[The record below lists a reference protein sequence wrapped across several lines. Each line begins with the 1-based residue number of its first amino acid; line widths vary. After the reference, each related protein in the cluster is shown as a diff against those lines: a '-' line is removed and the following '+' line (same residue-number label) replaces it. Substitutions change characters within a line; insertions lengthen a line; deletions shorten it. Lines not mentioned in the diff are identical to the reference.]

1 MIPYVRCIQ
10 LKYLNG
16 RDLRTFQNTENRDL
30 KSKKGPKIGTL
41 LGTVVTETLYV
52 CLCVCVCTFCL
63 CFSVSMRFCVSVL
76 TEPVQVSVYEAGLGV

>member
-1 MIPYVRCIQ
+1 MISYVRCIQ

-16 RDLRTFQNTENRDL
+16 RDLRTFLNTENRDL

-52 CLCVCVCTFCL
+52 CTFCL
-63 CFSVSMRFCVSVL
+63 CFSVYAVLCVCANGAS
-76 TEPVQVSVYEAGLGV
+76 SGLGV